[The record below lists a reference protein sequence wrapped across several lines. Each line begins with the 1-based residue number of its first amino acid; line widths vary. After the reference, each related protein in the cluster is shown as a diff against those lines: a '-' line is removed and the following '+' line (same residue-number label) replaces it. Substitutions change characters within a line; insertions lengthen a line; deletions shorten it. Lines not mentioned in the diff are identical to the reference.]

1 MESYTEQVKRT
12 GREFSSLHK
21 ASKQFLGLMQNALNK
36 AADLSDAT
44 MEFAKNSQP
53 SIRDSLLALGITL
66 KTLAAEWSAA
76 IGILNFL
83 PGCFD
88 IANDMSVIQGSIK
101 AQHQAKPPFDIQAN
115 IDLVQN
121 AAVFERE
128 RIRNFRV
135 AFENFGYAIMY
146 MGAKAVEAG
155 TNLQTLSRFL
165 DPQLGVFGIATRF
178 RSLELGPEI
187 DITQLLRISPDDLAK
202 YAVSGKRLFYKS
214 AGQRNDYPS
223 DRRRRVRTIGRAI
236 SSDIH
241 SKSRTH
247 GPSEMSLRS
256 RTAQQSASSYKDIT
270 MEFSPLPTIPV
281 PKASGQPLLG
291 KDEALSPVQF
301 TLTPGPDGQQL
312 DVLQKDVKDL
322 QEQMHRLITKTTD
335 PAPTLPPTSS
345 APSKEEICRP
355 PSVPSIVHTEAN
367 DLVRPPPPALPAP
380 PPPLVQ
386 VPAPEPT
393 LPPTL
398 GESSEGHGAISQ
410 VVAEMV
416 DTSHEETKPDSGLT
430 TSSITGATPAP
441 QEQPVGQ
448 PEMPKKRSFALRDPG
463 ARPRSR
469 QQEQPLTKVMM
480 DPYDDLYDLDPAPTQ
495 PKKMKPPV
503 FNLDTSTMNEQGSP
517 PDVGTN
523 KKPEAGLDDSEID
536 FF

>member
-1 MESYTEQVKRT
+1 MESYTEQVKRA

-36 AADLSDAT
+36 AADLSDTT

-53 SIRDSLLALGITL
+53 SIRDILLALGITL

-76 IGILNFL
+76 IGVLSFL
-83 PGCFD
+83 PACFD
-88 IANDMSVIQGSIK
+88 IANDLSVIQGSIK
-101 AQHQAKPPFDIQAN
+101 AQHQAKAPFDIQAN
-115 IDLVQN
+115 IELVQN

-135 AFENFGYAIMY
+135 AFENFGYGVMY

-165 DPQLGVFGIATRF
+165 DPQMGVFGIATRF

-187 DITQLLRISPDDLAK
+187 DIMQLLRISPEDLAK

-214 AGQRNDYPS
+214 AGQRNEYPS
-223 DRRRRVRTIGRAI
+223 DRRRRVRTSGRAV
-236 SSDIH
+236 SSDIR
-241 SKSRTH
+241 SRNRTH
-247 GPSEMSLRS
+247 GPSDMSLRS

-270 MEFSPLPTIPV
+270 MEFSPLPTIPIAK
-281 PKASGQPLLG
+281 PPEQPLLG

-301 TLTPGPDGQQL
+301 TLTPSIDEQQL
-312 DVLQKDVKDL
+312 GILQKNVKDL
-322 QEQMHRLITKTTD
+322 QEQMHRLMTKAPEPVSSVPLEA
-335 PAPTLPPTSS
+335 PAPAKSE
-345 APSKEEICRP
+345 KEEMVCQP
-355 PSVPSIVHTEAN
+355 PSVPSIVHAEAL
-367 DLVRPPPPALPAP
+367 DLVRPPAIQIIAS
-380 PPPLVQ
+380 
-386 VPAPEPT
+386 EPT

-430 TSSITGATPAP
+430 MSSITGATPAP
-441 QEQPVGQ
+441 QEQPVVQ
-448 PEMPKKRSFALRDPG
+448 SEIPKKRPFPLRDPG
-463 ARPRSR
+463 ALPKSKS
-469 QQEQPLTKVMM
+469 QAQPLAKVMT

-495 PKKMKPPV
+495 PKKMKAPA
-503 FNLDTSTMNEQGSP
+503 FNLDTSTINEQGSP
-517 PDVGTN
+517 PDVRTN
-523 KKPEAGLDDSEID
+523 EKPDARLDDSEID